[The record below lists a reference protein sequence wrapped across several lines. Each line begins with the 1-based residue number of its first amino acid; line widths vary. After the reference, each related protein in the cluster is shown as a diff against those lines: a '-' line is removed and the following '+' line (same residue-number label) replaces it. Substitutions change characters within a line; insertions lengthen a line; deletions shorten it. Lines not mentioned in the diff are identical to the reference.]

1 MSLLHVL
8 PGYSAYLMATEPSL
22 RNLINATVP
31 SVMAGYALRAS
42 VLWFEAEN
50 VRRYGTGARYGARQ
64 MAAMKAHEMQMIAHR
79 ARSVGPTAAVLAAEV
94 YMGHELYGGMTKNLE
109 MESVEHVPG
118 AMTHPFEGGSDDV
131 YYPGKSLVDWVA
143 SLW

>member
-8 PGYSAYLMATEPSL
+8 PGYSAYVMAREPNL
-22 RNLINATVP
+22 RNLVNATLP
-31 SVMAGYALRAS
+31 SIMAGYALRAS
-42 VLWFEAEN
+42 VVWFEAEN
-50 VRRYGTGARYGARQ
+50 VRRYGTGARYGWRQ
-64 MAAMKAHEMQMIAHR
+64 MAAMKAHEMQTVASRSR
-79 ARSVGPTAAVLAAEV
+79 ALGPTAALLTAEA
-94 YMGHELYGGMTKNLE
+94 YMAHELYGGMTKNLE